1 MNFTSVVKL
10 IDDLHKSGF
19 VVKVD
24 GCMESVV
31 VEHIETKIKSN
42 PLYSHTEAKFWAAGF
57 LARHK
62 KGN

>member
-10 IDDLHKSGF
+10 IESLYMNGF
-19 VVKVD
+19 VVRVD
-24 GCMESVV
+24 GSMDSVV

-42 PLYSHTEAKFWAAGF
+42 PLYSHTEAKFWTAGF

>member
-10 IDDLHKSGF
+10 IESLNKTGF

-24 GCMESVV
+24 VSMDSVV

-42 PLYSHTEAKFWAAGF
+42 NLYSANEAQFWAAGF

-62 KGN
+62 KGG

>member
-10 IDDLHKSGF
+10 IDDLHKTGF
-19 VVKVD
+19 VVKVNGSMD
-24 GCMESVV
+24 SVV
-31 VEHIETKIKSN
+31 VEHLETKIKSY
-42 PLYSHTEAKFWAAGF
+42 PLYSHTEAKTWAAGF